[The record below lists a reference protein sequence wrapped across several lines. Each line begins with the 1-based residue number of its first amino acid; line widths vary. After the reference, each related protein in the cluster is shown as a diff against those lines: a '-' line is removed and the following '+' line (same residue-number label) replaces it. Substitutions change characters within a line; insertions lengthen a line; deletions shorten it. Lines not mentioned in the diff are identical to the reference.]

1 MHVFGRDT
9 DPAEVVRAIQA
20 HEHFWFDL
28 PFELFVPDHPVARA
42 LGITPE
48 KIERLRRRHGR
59 SFALVE
65 DDHAAIVFSGAVRE
79 EDRIDRVEVV
89 VIAHEQGLVTLR
101 EGPCQPLDERRE
113 SARDL
118 DALGVL
124 DALTDSLL
132 AIAEQVED
140 EAEDSEN
147 RILQTRSRESLA
159 HLTRLR
165 QQISDLLRIGREQ
178 RGMVERNQ
186 DELAGVPVRYGDAER
201 RVRDLV
207 GHLDRV
213 TDASES
219 TRQTIAEA
227 LNLYLSIS
235 AENLTRIA
243 TVLLPLTVVSGFFGM
258 NFTWMV
264 DHIDS
269 FWAFVGFG
277 IGGMVGS
284 VAGVRLYLGRKG
296 YA

>member
-1 MHVFGRDT
+1 MHVFGPDT
-9 DPAEVVRAIQA
+9 DPAEVVRAIEA
-20 HEHFWFDL
+20 HEHFWLDL
-28 PFELFVPDHPVARA
+28 PLALFVPDHPVARA
-42 LGITPE
+42 LGISPE

-59 SFALVE
+59 SFAMVE
-65 DDHAAIVFSGAVRE
+65 DDHAAIVFSGAVRD
-79 EDRIDRVEVV
+79 EDRIVRVEVV
-89 VIAHEQGLVTLR
+89 VIAHDDGLITLR
-101 EGPCQPLDERRE
+101 DGPCEALDARRD
-113 SARDL
+113 SPRDL

-132 AIAEQVED
+132 TLAEEMEDQVE
-140 EAEDSEN
+140 EAEN
-147 RILQTRSRESLA
+147 RILQTRSRQSLA
-159 HLTRLR
+159 QLTRLR
-165 QQISDLLRIGREQ
+165 QQIADLLRITREQ

-186 DELAGVPVRYGDAER
+186 DELAGVPTVYGDAER
-201 RVRDLV
+201 RVRDLE
-207 GHLDRV
+207 GHLARA
-213 TDASES
+213 TDAAES
-219 TRQTIAEA
+219 TRQTVAEA

-264 DHIDS
+264 DNIDS

-284 VAGVRLYLGRKG
+284 VAGVRLYLRRKG

>member
-1 MHVFGRDT
+1 MHVFDRDT
-9 DPAEVVRAIQA
+9 DPAEVVRAIEA
-20 HEHFWFDL
+20 HEHFWLDL
-28 PFELFVPDHPVARA
+28 PMELFVPDHPVARA
-42 LGITPE
+42 LGIGPD

-59 SFALVE
+59 SFAMVD
-65 DDHAAIVFSGAVRE
+65 DDHAVIVFSGAERE

-89 VIAHEQGLVTLR
+89 TIAHDDGLITLR
-101 EGPCQPLDERRE
+101 DRPLASLDERRE
-113 SARDL
+113 SPRDL

-132 AIAEQVED
+132 SIAEQMED
-140 EAEDSEN
+140 EAEDGEN

-159 HLTRLR
+159 QLTKLR
-165 QQISDLLRIGREQ
+165 QQISDLLRVAREQ
-178 RGMVERNQ
+178 LGMVDRNQ
-186 DELAGVPVRYGDAER
+186 DELAEVPVAYGNAAR
-201 RVRDLV
+201 RVRDLE
-207 GHLDRV
+207 GHLARV
-213 TDASES
+213 TDAAES
-219 TRQTIAEA
+219 TRQTVAEA

-269 FWAFVGFG
+269 LWAFLAFG
-277 IGGMVGS
+277 VGGMIAS